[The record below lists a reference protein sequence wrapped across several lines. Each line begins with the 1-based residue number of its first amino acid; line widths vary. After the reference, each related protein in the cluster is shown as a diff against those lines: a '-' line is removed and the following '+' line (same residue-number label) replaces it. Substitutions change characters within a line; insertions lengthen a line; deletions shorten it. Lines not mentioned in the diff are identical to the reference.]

1 MEESRERKCEW
12 SLWSCIFKFPIFH
25 AQISHHRLYD
35 QIRYSDFFFGC
46 TWMILRS
53 HTFALYATN
62 FWCAQKFKKEN
73 WIFFIGKN
81 KDWNPND
88 DLIFFFSGRELEV
101 ESARRGCAC
110 GWWWW
115 WSWCEHLF
123 MSTAYIWKE
132 ERCVLR
138 CSKQETQSPFSR
150 ILQIKLTSVNSWIVI
165 DQYTN
170 FVTHWR

>member
-35 QIRYSDFFFGC
+35 QIRYTLNFFLDALGWFYEA
-46 TWMILRS
+46 ILLHR
-53 HTFALYATN
+53 TLIFD
-62 FWCAQKFKKEN
+62 AQKFKKEN
-73 WIFFIGKN
+73 WIFLIGKN

-110 GWWWW
+110 GWWW

-165 DQYTN
+165 G
-170 FVTHWR
+170 